1 MILCCFLKQ
10 FVVKK
15 QEDVEKKCRCAS
27 TRKNVESLEQI
38 QWSLEDD
45 QTTGAPPLQ
54 RKNYRAGLV
63 QPGKG
68 RTAGKPHYSLPVFK
82 RRLKT
87 GGKSTF
93 YTGRL

>member
-10 FVVKK
+10 SVVKK
-15 QEDVEKKCRCAS
+15 TRGCGEKVQMCKHQ
-27 TRKNVESLEQI
+27 KNVESLEQI

-68 RTAGKPHYSLPVFK
+68 RTAGKLHYSLPVFK